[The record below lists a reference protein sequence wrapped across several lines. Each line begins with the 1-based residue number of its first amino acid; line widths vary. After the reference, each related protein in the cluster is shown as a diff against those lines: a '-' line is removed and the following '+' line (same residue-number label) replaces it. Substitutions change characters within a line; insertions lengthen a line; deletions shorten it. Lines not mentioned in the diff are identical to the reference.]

1 METRCL
7 SSIPRLCSFIFF
19 SFMGL
24 SAFGQEPIQPVVNC
38 VEYDDT
44 RDVYVAHFGYINPNE
59 FEVTIPIGKNNK
71 LTPSSQDRGQPTVFK
86 PGSYSNVFETDFN
99 GNNLTWHI
107 ENINLKPSEATA
119 SSDISQCG
127 YVTGV
132 VTDSRTG
139 LPLVGVTVS
148 VQGKDIQSVTGYDG
162 LYDIRGAEGDDVLVF
177 SLYGYID
184 RTQTIEFQSSLNVAL
199 DLDASLIEPV
209 FASNVEGDDLWP
221 ELYYLADLLESGET
235 VESNDVFQIEN
246 GNVLIEVIANVG
258 ADMDQLRS
266 VLVSYG
272 FYDEIPNS
280 LPLILTGYFPIDKLK
295 ELNNYDELINFV
307 RPGYPPMTNSGLV
320 ETQGDTSMLSFAVRN
335 GFGVGGNGVRIGVI
349 SDSYDAQG
357 NLAATVVA
365 NGDLP
370 GSEQSGNLMPVN
382 ILKDNVRGSNEGLG
396 MLEIIHDVAPKAELG
411 FRTGFLSSN
420 DMARGIV
427 ELVNDDYDVIVDDIT
442 YLSEPFTPTGQISQA
457 VDYAASNGVHYLT
470 SAGNFGD
477 RSVGYSFSTAA
488 ADLPYPFLADNAVAH
503 EFSTGD
509 YLQQVSLMPG
519 VYVIEM
525 QWEDLFYSQGDV
537 SGAAHDLDI
546 WIVSQT
552 GNLLYSGNRLNRGED
567 PIEIIAFKINEPT
580 VVNVLITG
588 DNVPEG
594 LNFQYVVL
602 RGNDWTFNEYYNPA
616 STVLGHASSSSLS
629 SVGAIFYGYTP
640 AYTADA
646 SLWHA
651 NPTSSRGGSL
661 LGTSL
666 AKPDFIAPDGGNTS
680 NFGTDVEFDSDKFP
694 NFFGTSAAA
703 PHAAGVLALV
713 LESLDKFY
721 DNTSGPI
728 KEEITTS
735 GLRELVALNSLD
747 LGPAGYD
754 NASGSG
760 LIKSNAILGAL
771 ANPSPQE
778 LKLIV
783 PEGVTPG
790 EDTFTLTVEGKYLTD
805 ETQILFRG
813 TPLVITNS
821 TDIDENTT
829 QLETTIDPFIG
840 NPDIVLSTPPKE
852 NTNGSDGGSSEP
864 AYFFTQSITTVTIK
878 VNDITKKYGEEMP
891 AFSYSTSPALSA
903 EELELLP
910 SIVFET
916 QATSLSDVGVYF
928 VSPSFGIDAQTGDS
942 IQAPIQLRELYDFEF
957 ENGALFIDPL
967 NLKITPNNISMTYGE
982 QLPPIEFTYDFGT
995 GLNIPNR
1002 DQLLTSLTSLHDEQ
1016 LVQDTVALLDRG
1028 LALVNRGLALV
1039 NESSWTISQN
1049 SLNRGL
1055 ALVNGDNVVLV
1066 DASLLEDYSESP
1078 SGTIV
1083 NRGLALVNSDILAD
1097 GSATITLVDDQ
1108 GNVIGNRG
1116 LALVNRGLAL
1126 VNEEVSGTSNSKVIV
1141 VVSEDDE
1148 SIEDFSSINFITG
1161 LDATEGGEPQY
1172 IIPGAFYSKNFI
1184 IEYGVGELT
1193 INKADLTLAVDD
1205 HVIVA
1210 GDNLPIFTSNFS
1222 GFVAGES
1229 AEDVFGD
1236 AEIEYILSPTY
1247 AGLGGIY
1254 EIQPQVSEPLNY
1266 NLSVVPG
1273 TLYVNPFRG
1282 SRIKVWMECTEMVA
1296 NDPSGYKYRVFFSY
1310 ENKNDTPWYIP
1321 QGTNNQLVGTPNY
1334 AGYLPEVF
1342 LPGQH
1347 VFDIEFDGQKISW
1360 QLTSNGTDK
1369 SSLSSSES
1377 VNSEGCSLS
1386 LNVLGDLSYQV
1397 SPNPTQDYIVISG
1410 STDVENTA
1418 IVVFDDLGF
1427 VKSPGITKSTTDN
1440 TITINLE
1447 SYPAGV
1453 YYVMLTVNGKTETL
1467 RVYKE

>member
-1 METRCL
+1 MKTFNLQSC
-7 SSIPRLCSFIFF
+7 IVIFLCMIAF
-19 SFMGL
+19 SA
-24 SAFGQEPIQPVVNC
+24 SAQQPIKPVVNC
-38 VEYDDT
+38 VEYDDS
-44 RDVYVAHFGYINPNE
+44 RDTYVAHFGYINSND
-59 FEVTIPIGKNNK
+59 FEVTIPIGKDNK
-71 LTPSSQDRGQPTVFK
+71 LTPSSQDRGQPTIFK
-86 PGSYSNVFETDFN
+86 PGSYSNVFEADFN
-99 GNNLTWHI
+99 GKNLTWHI
-107 ENINLKPSEATA
+107 ENVNLKPSEATA

-132 VTDSRTG
+132 VRDARTG
-139 LPLVGVTVS
+139 IPLVGVTVT
-148 VQGKDIQSVTGYDG
+148 VQGKGIQSVTGYDG
-162 LYDIRGAEGDDVLVF
+162 LYDIRGADGEDVLVF
-177 SLYGYID
+177 SLYGYFDKEESIGYQSLLDVTLDID
-184 RTQTIEFQSSLNVAL
+184 PSLL
-199 DLDASLIEPV
+199 EPV

-221 ELYYLADLLESGET
+221 ELYYLADLLENGEV

-246 GNVLIEVIANVG
+246 GNVLVEVIANVG
-258 ADMDQLRS
+258 ADMDQLRNI
-266 VLVSYG
+266 LVTYG
-272 FYDEIPNS
+272 FYDETPNS
-280 LPLILTGYFPIDKLK
+280 LPLILTGYFPIDQLK

-307 RPGYPPMTNSGLV
+307 RPGYPPITNTGLV
-320 ETQGDTSMLSFAVRN
+320 ESQGDSALLSYAVRN
-335 GFGVGGNGVRIGVI
+335 GFGVGGEGVKVGVI

-370 GSEQSGNLMPVN
+370 GSEQSGSLIPVDV
-382 ILKDNVRGSNEGLG
+382 LKDNVRGSNEGLG
-396 MLEIIHDVAPKAELG
+396 MLEIIHDVAPKAQLG

-427 ELVNDDYDVIVDDIT
+427 EMVNDDYDVIVDDIT
-442 YLSEPFTPTGQISQA
+442 YLSEPFAPTGQISQA
-457 VDYAASNGVHYLT
+457 VDYAAANGVHYLT

-477 RSVGYSFSTAA
+477 RSVGYSFSTSA

-503 EFSTGD
+503 EFSSGD
-509 YLQQVSLMPG
+509 YLQQISLMPG
-519 VYVIEM
+519 IYVIEM
-525 QWEDLFYSQGDV
+525 QWEDLFYSQGDA

-546 WIVSQT
+546 WIMSQT

-588 DNVPEG
+588 DNIPEG

-602 RGNDWTFNEYYNPA
+602 RGNNWTFNEYYNPA
-616 STVLGHASSSSLS
+616 STVVGHASSSSLS

-640 AYTADA
+640 AYTDDA
-646 SLWHA
+646 SLWEA
-651 NPTSSRGGSL
+651 NPTSSRGGNL

-680 NFGTDVEFDSDKFP
+680 NFGTDVEFDADKFP

-728 KEEITTS
+728 KEEITTT
-735 GLRELVALNSLD
+735 GLRELVAINAID
-747 LGPAGYD
+747 LGPEGFD
-754 NASGSG
+754 NASGRG
-760 LIKSNAILGAL
+760 LIKSNSILGAL

-778 LKLIV
+778 LKLII

-805 ETQILFRG
+805 ETEILFRG
-813 TPLVITNS
+813 NPLVITNT

-852 NTNGSDGGSSEP
+852 DTNGSDGGTSEP
-864 AYFFTQSITTVTIK
+864 AYFFTKSITNVVIK
-878 VNDITKKYGEEMP
+878 VNNATKKYGEEMP
-891 AFSYSTSPALSA
+891 AFGYSTVPALST

-910 SIVFET
+910 QIVFET

-928 VSPSFGIDAQTGDS
+928 VSPSLGIDAQTGDS
-942 IQAPIQLRELYDFEF
+942 IQAPIQLKEMYDFTF

-967 NLKITPNNISMTYGE
+967 SLKITPNNINMTYGD

-995 GLNIPNR
+995 DLNIPNR
-1002 DQLLTSLTSLHDEQ
+1002 DQILASLTSLHDDQ

-1066 DASLLEDYSESP
+1066 DASLLEEYSESP
-1078 SGTIV
+1078 SGTMV

-1097 GSATITLVDDQ
+1097 GSATITLVDDE

-1148 SIEDFSSINFITG
+1148 SIDDFNSINFITG
-1161 LDATEGGEPQY
+1161 LDATDGGEPQY
-1172 IIPGAFYSKNFI
+1172 IIPGAFYSKNFV

-1193 INKADLTLAVDD
+1193 INKTDLTLVVDD
-1205 HVIVA
+1205 YVIVE
-1210 GDNLPIFTSNFS
+1210 GDDLPVVTSNFS
-1222 GFVAGES
+1222 GFAAGETV
-1229 AEDVFGD
+1229 ENVFGD
-1236 AEIEYILSPTY
+1236 AEITYTLSPAY
-1247 AGLGGIY
+1247 AGQGGIY
-1254 EIQPQVSEPLNY
+1254 EIQPVVTEPSNY
-1266 NLSVVPG
+1266 NLSVEPG
-1273 TLYVNPFRG
+1273 ALYVNPLKG
-1282 SRIKVWMECTEMVA
+1282 SRIKVWMECTEMA
-1296 NDPSGYKYRVFFSY
+1296 TNDPSGYQYRVFFSY

-1321 QGTNNQLVGTPNY
+1321 QGSDNQLVGTPNY
-1334 AGYLPEVF
+1334 AGAIPEVF

-1347 VFDIEFDGQKISW
+1347 VFDIEFDGDKISW

-1377 VNSEGCSLS
+1377 VNSEGCSLA
-1386 LNVLGDLSYQV
+1386 LNVLGDVSYQV

-1410 STDVENTA
+1410 SSDVENTG

-1427 VKSPGITKSTTDN
+1427 VKNPMIVKSTTDN

-1453 YYVMLTVNGKTETL
+1453 YYVMLTVNGKSETL